1 MCFYTLLPFDIIN
14 GFVDVIV
21 YLFVIVLDR
30 PVDMVGRQPEGTRLI
45 SRGDNRP
52 DPYTYGS
59 IKSESLQP
67 QTSRQVIFFLH
78 AILTLGKIF
87 YGSQNSTAIKFIQTL
102 ILYEI
107 S

>member
-1 MCFYTLLPFDIIN
+1 MCFHTLLPLNIIN
-14 GFVDVIV
+14 GLLDVIV
-21 YLFVIVLDR
+21 YLFVIVFDR

-67 QTSRQVIFFLH
+67 QTSRQVIFFFCIQYLL
-78 AILTLGKIF
+78 IGKIF
-87 YGSQNSTAIKFIQTL
+87 YGSQNSMAVKSIQT
-102 ILYEI
+102 
-107 S
+107 